1 MVSAFPDHKVG
12 EAEFSRD
19 MVETMLEH
27 FDFYAKDGV
36 LRIEITEGGLW
47 LQHPH
52 VRSRQ
57 FLGLARLPIW
67 MRN

>member
-1 MVSAFPDHKVG
+1 MSNHYPERKVAV
-12 EAEFSRD
+12 AEFSRD

-27 FDFYAKDGV
+27 FDFYSKDGV

-47 LQHPH
+47 LPHPH
-52 VRSRQ
+52 VPSRQ
-57 FLGLARLPIW
+57 FLGLARLPSW